1 MSETKKLLS
10 EDENSEV
17 EDPVKKEMKEP
28 EQRRNSEGVRENER
42 TSNDERANDDERRTE
57 SNDFGVNSNLTP
69 PKASALDEEADG
81 GIDRVPTKAI
91 DGLNRDFVV
100 EIHETN
106 DIENDGSS
114 NKTNNAEK
122 NLSSHEQEEMENNS
136 SKTTNKIAKEVSSN
150 KANNVK
156 NDVSSNK
163 ASVVENDVSLS
174 QANDSAS
181 ASKPNRRRILG
192 PSVVKAKAN
201 IERSR
206 QKVVQWLE
214 NDFSTNAASGNWNDF
229 DDDPKNKKSKKNVTS
244 KKSSL
249 AGKESEVKVK
259 AKQSRFAD
267 EPDIIPTSAEDSFES
282 ELGDD
287 SAPESFFDEPPRKGV
302 SPRTINII
310 VATLGALAV
319 VIGIIFIAFYVV
331 RPKFPKISA
340 LGTCS
345 ADPSQDVAE
354 TGECYP

>member
-1 MSETKKLLS
+1 MSETEKLLS

-100 EIHETN
+100 EIHDTN

-122 NLSSHEQEEMENNS
+122 NLSSHEQEEME
-136 SKTTNKIAKEVSSN
+136 
-150 KANNVK
+150 K

-163 ASVVENDVSLS
+163 ASVVEKDVSLS